1 MEHRWL
7 KLFKHGEWT
16 GRPCRTITV
25 KGIEHNMDEYAKQH
39 GIELPDAKKNNKPKD
54 LKKQVNTNAD
64 MEQQDSSRDTEEHE
78 HRDSKSTE

>member
-7 KLFKHGEWT
+7 TLFKHGEWT
-16 GRPCRTITV
+16 GSADRIITV
-25 KGIEHNMDEYAKQH
+25 GGVQYNMDEYAKEH
-39 GIELPDAKKNNKPKD
+39 GIQLPDAKKNNKPKD

-64 MEQQDSSRDTEEHE
+64 MEQQDSSGNTEEHE